1 MPSPRKRATASSK
14 KKKSVR
20 RSSKGPAKKQESRLS
35 ELEKIARTAPTFRDE
50 SLAPELD
57 EDLLRAL
64 VRRELPQPSARLV
77 YRLVYSFKSWHE
89 AHTRILVEEFRR
101 NHS

>member
-1 MPSPRKRATASSK
+1 MAKRKKPSERDSRA
-14 KKKSVR
+14 R
-20 RSSKGPAKKQESRLS
+20 RLAQGRARLS
-35 ELEKIARTAPTFRDE
+35 ELERIARTAPNFYEE

-64 VRRELPQPSARLV
+64 VRRELSKASSRLV
-77 YRLVYSFKSWHE
+77 YRLIYSFKSWQE

-101 NHS
+101 NYG